1 MNHNYL
7 PFWYL
12 AGIISYEEFEDLTKK
27 NKEKESRAYLEK
39 IHEANSNK
47 RTRDSST
54 TFLDPYEHLDF
65 KPFFESLRDRY
76 EIPICCEL
84 YTFSHQDVK
93 APTTH
98 PKALFD
104 KLCKR
109 KSSRNRK
116 EIFYLVYLTLI
127 FFNIPST
134 DAKVNPNFCAP

>member
-1 MNHNYL
+1 M
-7 PFWYL
+7 
-12 AGIISYEEFEDLTKK
+12 
-27 NKEKESRAYLEK
+27 EK

-84 YTFSHQDVK
+84 YTFCHQDVK

-98 PKALFD
+98 PKALLINFV
-104 KLCKR
+104 KEKVAETEK
-109 KSSRNRK
+109 KSS
-116 EIFYLVYLTLI
+116 I
-127 FFNIPST
+127 
-134 DAKVNPNFCAP
+134 

>member
-1 MNHNYL
+1 MNHNYF

-27 NKEKESRAYLEK
+27 NKEKELRAYLEK
-39 IHEANSNK
+39 IHETNSNK

-93 APTTH
+93 APRPPHIQKHFLINFVKEKVAETE
-98 PKALFD
+98 K
-104 KLCKR
+104 
-109 KSSRNRK
+109 KSS
-116 EIFYLVYLTLI
+116 I
-127 FFNIPST
+127 
-134 DAKVNPNFCAP
+134 